1 MSEFSLKQLIT
12 KPPILFPL
20 AALFHII
27 ISISAIITLYPTP
40 IAQRD
45 WLRPLGMLIFS
56 LLSVFLCTMRKWT
69 AIAYVSFSIISLGII
84 YFTQRDSPEFIFG
97 NSFFPFN
104 IILSFFVLLLFK
116 RFK

>member
-1 MSEFSLKQLIT
+1 MEDTTFKKLLT

-27 ISISAIITLYPTP
+27 ISLSAIITLYPTP
-40 IAQRD
+40 LGQRD
-45 WLRPLGMLIFS
+45 WLRPLGMVAFTV
-56 LLSVFLCTMRKWT
+56 LSVLLCTMRKWT
-69 AIAYVSFSIISLGII
+69 AMAYVALSILSLALLYFSKV
-84 YFTQRDSPEFIFG
+84 DSPEFIFG

-104 IILSFFVLLLFK
+104 IILSFFILLLFK

>member
-1 MSEFSLKQLIT
+1 MQESSFKQFIS

-27 ISISAIITLYPTP
+27 ISLSAIITLYPTP
-40 IAQRD
+40 LSQRD
-45 WLRPLGMLIFS
+45 WLRPLGMVIFS
-56 LLSVFLCTMRKWT
+56 ALSVWLCTMRKRS
-69 AIAYVSFSIISLGII
+69 AMAYVSFSIISLGII
-84 YFTQRDSPEFIFG
+84 YLTQRDSPEFIFG

-104 IILSFFVLLLFK
+104 IILSFFILLLFK

>member
-1 MSEFSLKQLIT
+1 MKDSFIKKLLT

-40 IAQRD
+40 FSQRD
-45 WLRPLGMLIFS
+45 WLRPLGMIVFS
-56 LLSVFLCTMRKWT
+56 ILSIFLCTMHKWS
-69 AIAYVSFSIISLGII
+69 AISYVALSIISLALL
-84 YFTQRDSPEFIFG
+84 YFCKGDSPEFIFG

-104 IILSFFVLLLFK
+104 LILSFFILLLFK